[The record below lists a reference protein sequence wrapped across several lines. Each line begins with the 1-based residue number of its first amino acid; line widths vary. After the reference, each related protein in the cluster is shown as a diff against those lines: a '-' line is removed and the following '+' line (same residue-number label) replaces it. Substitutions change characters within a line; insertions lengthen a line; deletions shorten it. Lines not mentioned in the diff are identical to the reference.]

1 MEKNQ
6 LDSPKWY
13 LFISDRN
20 PQTFQSLLSLQCM
33 MILPK
38 VGIAQGAGKVTPSPS
53 SGRPGLSSQKP
64 WRPSSWRL
72 TPDPQAL
79 YLRGRVHLGCLQHF
93 ILTQFCSIVLELLKT
108 TIIFLLN
115 KSSLFSFLS
124 HLEGKLQIATL
135 REIVN
140 ANHHLPHPC
149 FLSCCHLVVKSCL
162 IFCNPMDHSRPG
174 SFIHG
179 IFQARILECVATS
192 SSRGS
197 SGPRNQT
204 HISCVPCIGRQIL
217 YHWAPRKVH
226 VFLLSCCKLST
237 W

>member
-20 PQTFQSLLSLQCM
+20 PQTCQSLLSLQCM

-38 VGIAQGAGKVTPSPS
+38 VGIAQGAGKVMPSPS

-64 WRPSSWRL
+64 WRPSWWRL

-124 HLEGKLQIATL
+124 DGDARGKMRSPGTHSENRPSCLTPVL
-135 REIVN
+135 WREVFSLSRLAVGRILADPLCHVEEI
-140 ANHHLPHPC
+140 
-149 FLSCCHLVVKSCL
+149 LSCS
-162 IFCNPMDHSRPG
+162 
-174 SFIHG
+174 
-179 IFQARILECVATS
+179 
-192 SSRGS
+192 
-197 SGPRNQT
+197 
-204 HISCVPCIGRQIL
+204 
-217 YHWAPRKVH
+217 
-226 VFLLSCCKLST
+226 
-237 W
+237 

>member
-1 MEKNQ
+1 M
-6 LDSPKWY
+6 
-13 LFISDRN
+13 
-20 PQTFQSLLSLQCM
+20 
-33 MILPK
+33 
-38 VGIAQGAGKVTPSPS
+38 PSPS
-53 SGRPGLSSQKP
+53 SGGPGLSSQKSWCPP
-64 WRPSSWRL
+64 WWRL

-79 YLRGRVHLGCLQHF
+79 YFRGRVHLGCLQHF
-93 ILTQFCSIVLELLKT
+93 ILTPFCSTVLELLKT

-115 KSSLFSFLS
+115 KSSLFSFLP

-135 REIVN
+135 REVVN
-140 ANHHLPHPC
+140 ANHYLPHPC

-162 IFCNPMDHSRPG
+162 VFCNPMDCSRPG

-179 IFQARILECVATS
+179 IFQARILEWVATS

-197 SGPRNQT
+197 SRPRDQT

-217 YHWAPRKVH
+217 YHWTPRKVH
-226 VFLLSCCKLST
+226 VFLVSCCRLST